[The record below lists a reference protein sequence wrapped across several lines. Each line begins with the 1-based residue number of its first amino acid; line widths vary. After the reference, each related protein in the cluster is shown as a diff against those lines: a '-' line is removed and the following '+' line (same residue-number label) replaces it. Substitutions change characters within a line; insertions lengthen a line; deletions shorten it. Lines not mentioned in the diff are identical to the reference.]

1 MQPTSF
7 KQQWARR
14 LVRENLYRELTCH
27 NAKESS
33 SGARRLRDLGV
44 LDIGGKTLI
53 SPVQLPP
60 APSPE
65 NRQRSGLRAAKLK
78 VCIVGAGIAG
88 LYTAMLLDSLD
99 LPGVS
104 YELLEASERPGGRIK
119 TYHFSSTL
127 HDYCD
132 TGAMRYP
139 KIPLMER

>member
-1 MQPTSF
+1 MH
-7 KQQWARR
+7 
-14 LVRENLYRELTCH
+14 V
-27 NAKESS
+27 
-33 SGARRLRDLGV
+33 
-44 LDIGGKTLI
+44 
-53 SPVQLPP
+53 
-60 APSPE
+60 PE
-65 NRQRSGLRAAKLK
+65 AAKLK

-104 YELLEASERPGGRIK
+104 YDVVEASSRVGGRIS
-119 TYHFSSTL
+119 THHFSPTL